1 MTWFRRLT
9 LTDLI
14 ELCRSLRFAL
24 NSGIML
30 QEAMDMLA
38 TRGTRRI
45 RLFAADVSKELKSGW
60 SLQDAL
66 RKQENVLSPMFT
78 SLAIV
83 GEESGNF
90 PEVLSEMEKYYVLR
104 QKLRRE
110 FYEHISWPMLQF
122 VAAILIVT
130 FLIYILGI
138 LPGAQTA
145 NTGEP
150 PMDPLGLGLV
160 GPRGAVIFFVTV
172 SSTVANLALLFLVAR
187 ALLRRRAVVE
197 RFLLMIPGIGP
208 CLRAL
213 AISRFCIAGR
223 LMMETSLSI
232 VKTLRLAMA
241 ATDNAAFVAEAP
253 RVEAS
258 LRRGNTI
265 VSSFTEARLFPER
278 FLSAVGVGEESGRL
292 PETLRYQGEEYDD
305 EARRRMNWLTRL
317 TSWLVWLMVAAI
329 LVTCIFRIFTNI
341 YLGNIDRYLPK

>member
-1 MTWFRRLT
+1 MTLFRRLT

-30 QEAMDMLA
+30 REAMDLLA
-38 TRGTRRI
+38 TRGSRRI
-45 RLFAADVSKELKSGW
+45 RLFAEEVSKELKSGW

-66 RKQENVLSPMFT
+66 RKQQHVLPPLFT

-90 PEVLSEMEKYYVLR
+90 PEVLLEMEKYFILR

-110 FYEHISWPMLQF
+110 FYEHISWPVVQF

-130 FLIYILGI
+130 LLIYILGI
-138 LPGAQTA
+138 LPGGQSA

-150 PMDPLGLGLV
+150 PMDPLGLGLI
-160 GPRGAVIFFVTV
+160 GPRGARVFFVTV
-172 SSTVANLALLFLVAR
+172 CGILANLALLFLVLQ

-197 RFLLMIPGIGP
+197 RFLLAIPGIGP

-223 LMMETSLSI
+223 LMLETSLSI
-232 VKTLRLAMA
+232 LKTLRLAMA
-241 ATDNAAFVAEAP
+241 ATDNAAFIAEAP

-258 LRRGNTI
+258 LRKGNSI

-292 PETLRYQGEEYDD
+292 PETLRHMAEEYDD
-305 EARRRMNWLTRL
+305 EARRRLNWLTRVS
-317 TSWLVWLMVAAI
+317 SWLVWLGVAAI
-329 LVTCIFRIFTNI
+329 LVTCIFRIFTSV
-341 YLGNIDRYLPK
+341 YLGTMQRFTPQ

>member
-1 MTWFRRLT
+1 MTLFRRLT

-30 QEAMDMLA
+30 REAMDLLA
-38 TRGTRRI
+38 TRGTRRV

-66 RKQENVLSPMFT
+66 RKQTVLPPMFT

-90 PEVLSEMEKYYVLR
+90 PEVLHEMEKYYILR

-110 FYEHISWPMLQF
+110 FFEHISWPVMQF

-130 FLIYILGI
+130 LLIYILGI
-138 LPGAQTA
+138 LPQAQTA

-150 PMDPLGLGLV
+150 PLDPLGLGLI
-160 GPRGAVIFFVTV
+160 GPRGAGIFFLSVCGIVVGLT
-172 SSTVANLALLFLVAR
+172 LLVVLGR
-187 ALLRRRAVVE
+187 ALLRRRAIVE
-197 RFLLMIPGIGP
+197 RVLLAVPLVGP
-208 CLRAL
+208 CMRAL

-232 VKTLRLAMA
+232 LKTLRLALM
-241 ATDNAAFVAEAP
+241 ATDNAAFIAEAP
-253 RVEAS
+253 RVESS
-258 LRRGNTI
+258 LRRGNSI

-292 PETLRYQGEEYDD
+292 TETLRHQGEEYDD
-305 EARRRMNWLTRL
+305 EARRRLNWLTRL
-317 TSWLVWLMVAAI
+317 SSWLVWLGVAAI

-341 YLGNIDRYLPK
+341 YLGNLERFTPQ